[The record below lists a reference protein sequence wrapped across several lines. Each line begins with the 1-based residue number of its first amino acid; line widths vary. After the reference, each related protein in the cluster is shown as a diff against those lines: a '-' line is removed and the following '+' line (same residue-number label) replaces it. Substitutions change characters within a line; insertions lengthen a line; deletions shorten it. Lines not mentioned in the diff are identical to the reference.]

1 MRENNIILPGLQFSY
16 IPILSKME
24 RCILKLKKTVI
35 FDLDGTL
42 HYTEKALVPA
52 IQMAMIDLGYQPAAP
67 ERINALYG
75 EPLEVFCRE
84 LLKCDDE
91 VCREFRNGI
100 RRHQKITLP
109 QRGELYP
116 GTAEMLSDLVEM
128 GFNLAV
134 CSNAGLTYIELVTGS
149 LGIADMFSLI
159 EGRDGTPSKTRRVE
173 NIMSSTGSSFTVM
186 VGDRYHDIEAAAENS
201 IPSIGCLY
209 GYGKPEEM
217 QRADYTACNPA
228 EIADI
233 VRKLLTELQL
243 LP

>member
-1 MRENNIILPGLQFSY
+1 MN
-16 IPILSKME
+16 
-24 RCILKLKKTVI
+24 KTII

-52 IQMAMIDLGYQPAAP
+52 IQMAMEDLGYQPAAP

-116 GTAEMLSDLVEM
+116 GTSEMLSDLAEM

-149 LGIADMFSLI
+149 LGIADMFSMI
-159 EGRDGTPSKTRRVE
+159 EGRDGTPSKTNRVE
-173 NIMSSTGSSFTVM
+173 NIMSSTCSSFTIM
-186 VGDRYHDIEAAAENS
+186 VGDRYHDIEAAAANS

-217 QRADYTACNPA
+217 QKADYTACNPA
-228 EIADI
+228 EIAEI
-233 VRKLLTELQL
+233 VRKLLTELQQ

>member
-1 MRENNIILPGLQFSY
+1 M
-16 IPILSKME
+16 
-24 RCILKLKKTVI
+24 I

-42 HYTEKALVPA
+42 HHTEKALVPA
-52 IQMAMIDLGYQPAAP
+52 IQMAMKDLGFKPADPAS
-67 ERINALYG
+67 INALYG
-75 EPLEVFCRE
+75 EPLEVFCQK
-84 LLKCDDE
+84 LLDCSDE
-91 VCREFRNGI
+91 ICMKFRSGI
-100 RRHQKITLP
+100 HRYQKITLP

-116 GTAEMLSDLVEM
+116 GTAEMLSDLTEM

-149 LGIADMFSLI
+149 LGIADMFSLF
-159 EGRDGTPSKTRRVE
+159 EGRDGTPSKTRRVG

-186 VGDRYHDIEAAAENS
+186 VGDRYHDIEAAAANS

-217 QRADYTACNPA
+217 QKADYTACNPA
-228 EIADI
+228 EIAEI
-233 VRKLLTELQL
+233 IKKLTAELQP